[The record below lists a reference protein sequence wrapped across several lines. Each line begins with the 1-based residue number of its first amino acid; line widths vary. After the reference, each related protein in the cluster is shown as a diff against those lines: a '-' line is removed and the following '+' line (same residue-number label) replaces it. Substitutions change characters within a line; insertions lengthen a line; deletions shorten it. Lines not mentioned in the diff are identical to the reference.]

1 MGTTE
6 WPVPPG
12 CSAMACGQWP
22 ATTSDVYVPATGHRT
37 PATLVLGLGNRLRGD
52 DGIGPAVIEALR
64 PESEGLTLI
73 ESSGNDLL
81 EWLSSEAFD
90 RAIVVDA
97 ADLGQAPGAWA
108 RLTPAHLSADS
119 AQALTHG
126 LDLAQSLE
134 LAEALGWQHPAI
146 SIYAVQPAAVGW
158 TTELSR
164 QAAAAVP
171 AVAAAIR
178 QELRRPLPPRRP
190 FTAPNGARTDL
201 PPEQD
206 VRSLSFGAKTP

>member
-1 MGTTE
+1 M
-6 WPVPPG
+6 
-12 CSAMACGQWP
+12 SA
-22 ATTSDVYVPATGHRT
+22 DVGGEAPHA
-37 PATLVLGLGNRLRGD
+37 LVIGIGNALRGD

-81 EWLSSEAFD
+81 EWLTSDAFD

-97 ADLGQAPGAWA
+97 ADLGRAPGSWA

-119 AQALTHG
+119 TQGLTHG
-126 LDLAQSLE
+126 MGLAQSLE
-134 LAEALGWQHPAI
+134 LAATLGLPYPPI
-146 SIYAVQPAAVGW
+146 SIYAVQPASIGW
-158 TTELSR
+158 TPELSR
-164 QAAAAVP
+164 QAAGVVP

-178 QELRRPLPPRRP
+178 QELSRPEPTRRPL
-190 FTAPNGARTDL
+190 TAPSGARTDL

-206 VRSLSFGAKTP
+206 VRSLSSGANTT